1 MTRTDYRLTLALALS
16 LAVHLLPVLPSLLT
30 DRPPPPSQPPPPL
43 QASLR
48 PPPVEMPPLV
58 MPEAEP
64 PAPAAEK
71 PPPAMTK
78 ASAKSRPRNWQE
90 EVRRQFSKQLQRG
103 DYYPLEAVSRGLEG
117 DVLVLLIIDTDG
129 NVAAARLEQGSGHPL
144 LDQAALQNVR
154 ALRSLPADAP
164 REVLLPVTFR
174 LN

>member
-1 MTRTDYRLTLALALS
+1 MTRTDKRLTLALALS
-16 LAVHLLPVLPSLLT
+16 LAVHLLPVLPALLAES
-30 DRPPPPSQPPPPL
+30 PPPPVETLPL

-48 PPPVEMPPLV
+48 PPPIEAPPLV

-64 PAPAAEK
+64 PPPAVDK
-71 PPPAMTK
+71 PPSPK
-78 ASAKSRPRNWQE
+78 AAAKGRPRNWQE

-103 DYYPLEAVSRGLEG
+103 DYYPLEAINRGLQG